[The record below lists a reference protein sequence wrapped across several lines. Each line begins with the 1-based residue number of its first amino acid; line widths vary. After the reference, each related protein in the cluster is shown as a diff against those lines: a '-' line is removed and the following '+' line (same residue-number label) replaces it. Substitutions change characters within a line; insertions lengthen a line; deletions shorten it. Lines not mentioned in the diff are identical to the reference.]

1 MLQRIM
7 DGITASTGTAVRLA
21 SLALGAAIALIITV
35 SFLCA
40 AAFILVLEKYGPVQ
54 ACLAGAG
61 IFFLL
66 TLIAAGCYLVYKRGA
81 EKRAAVTA
89 KATAQSVLNNPML
102 VATGLQIIRAVGIK
116 RLVPILA
123 VGCLALGLMASRSP
137 PDTPTKPAE

>member
-21 SLALGAAIALIITV
+21 SLALGAAVALIITV

-40 AAFILVLEKYGPVQ
+40 AAFILVLEKYGPVP

-66 TLIAAGCYLVYKRGA
+66 TLIAAGCYLAYRRGA
-81 EKRAAVTA
+81 EKRAAIA
-89 KATAQSVLNNPML
+89 A
-102 VATGLQIIRAVGIK
+102 RA
-116 RLVPILA
+116 LSQQL
-123 VGCLALGLMASRSP
+123 SP
-137 PDTPTKPAE
+137 R

>member
-21 SLALGAAIALIITV
+21 SLALGAALALIIAV

-66 TLIAAGCYLVYKRGA
+66 ALFAAGCHLAYKREA
-81 EKRAAVTA
+81 EKRAATAA
-89 KATAQSVLNNPML
+89 KASAQGVLNNPML

-116 RLVPILA
+116 RLLPILA
-123 VGCLALGLMASRSP
+123 IGGLALGLMASRSP
-137 PDTPTKPAE
+137 ADTSTKPAE